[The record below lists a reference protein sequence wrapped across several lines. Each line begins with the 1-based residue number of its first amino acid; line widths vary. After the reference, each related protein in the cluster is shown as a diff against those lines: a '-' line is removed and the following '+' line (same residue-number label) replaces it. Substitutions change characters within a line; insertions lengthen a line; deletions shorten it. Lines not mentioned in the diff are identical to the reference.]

1 MLPNVRTFWT
11 LFRGGGNA
19 DFAFQ
24 PVSDGGAGGHDG
36 GADGPVLI
44 VMVPGGRRESRY
56 VLDAV
61 HDRGGGHCHC
71 H

>member
-1 MLPNVRTFWT
+1 MLPNVGAFWT
-11 LFRGGGNA
+11 LFGGRGNA
-19 DFAFQ
+19 NFAFQ
-24 PVSDGGAGGHDG
+24 PVSDGGTRSHDR
-36 GADGPVLI
+36 GADGSVLI
-44 VMVPGGRRESRY
+44 VMVPGGRRECRY